1 MSCDAVDAIAIG
13 LFFICAVLALAAGV
27 LPLVL
32 AGVRLR
38 GRSVPGWQRLLI
50 FGTMMILGG
59 LIAWQL
65 LDLSFAVLEHR
76 WEDTFGMDCAA

>member
-27 LPLVL
+27 LPVVL
-32 AGVRLR
+32 AGMRLR
-38 GRSVPGWQRLLI
+38 GRHVPGWQRLLI
-50 FGTMMILGG
+50 LGAMLILGG

-76 WEDTFGMDCAA
+76 WEDTFGVDCTA